1 MKILAIRGS
10 NLTSFAGD
18 FALELDRAPLDR
30 LGLFAISGA
39 TGAGKS
45 TLLDALCLALFD
57 RTPRLGGPSKVLVGR
72 ADEDEEARLSA
83 YDVRGMLRRGAGKGH
98 AEVDFLGKD
107 GRRYRARWNVWR
119 ARERAEGRFRPQEL
133 SLTDVASG
141 QVFGRTKGEVL
152 QAIQER
158 LGLSFDQ
165 FRRSALLA
173 QGEFAAFLR
182 ADANERAELLER
194 MTGTEVYSRLSIAAH
209 EKNAKEQEELKR
221 LSAGLAAIALMSDAD
236 REAARVQLGDE
247 EAARIREETRLRE
260 AEAARSWYAQ
270 LAEFV
275 AQEQQA
281 ASTVTR
287 AEAEREAAAPREAL
301 LESVR
306 AAEGFRAV
314 VSAVE
319 SAEQGCVR
327 AEAEQLE
334 RASQAEAA
342 LAAAAAQRQV
352 RLQAEAARA
361 AALDAEASVRPAL
374 EEAATLDTR
383 RAEAEREARE
393 AAELAKQAKAA
404 EDSARDALALVQAAE
419 VKAQAVVDAA
429 EAWRASHASWESL
442 ATEWPRWQRELERF
456 AGALKEEQAAGA
468 DADRLGKDADR
479 LGNEAQARREE
490 HQDAAESEAQ
500 AQALATHAEAA
511 LGEDGGAARR
521 ALREALLARQDA
533 LGALALAGEG
543 ARAEG
548 TAEGD
553 AAAEVKAHREASLRA
568 AEEAKD
574 AAARRATQEAMLH
587 EARRAQSRAEATQG
601 LASHRAALHDGEPCP
616 LCGALEHPYAREGS
630 ALEGLVAEAAAR
642 VLELESARDAV
653 AKQESAASVRQ
664 ATADTAATQ
673 AEGRRDTA
681 ARKRTAHR
689 ESWRAA
695 RERWARAALPGEDSA
710 SSSDARASRGTQQ
723 GALDAGADV
732 ANANAQRSSSSDARA
747 SRGTQ
752 QGALDAGA
760 DAANANAQRSSS
772 SDARASRGTQGALD
786 AGADASNAD
795 ALYSVSANASPPED
809 AEAPVAQGWIRA
821 AQEDVRVRLATLR
834 EEEASAEARA
844 SAAREARAL
853 LETRRTRREGAAEAL
868 RKAEDAQ
875 ARAAQSHRDALLR
888 RDTARDA
895 RQRAL
900 TEVSPPFASETAPWK
915 EKLAEDPVRFQGQ
928 CLARVTKWREKLAEL
943 EAARR
948 RLEEEQGRRAREEV
962 RLQSRH
968 EDAETAAHRASLK
981 DAAFQEASRAR
992 ARLLHGRST
1001 QEVRA
1006 EVQARLDAAQAA
1018 YERAREDSEALQQ
1031 AEKVATARAEDA
1043 VRLRTEAVRVLDS
1056 AQAVLAE
1063 RLAGHGTTLE
1073 ELKALLS
1080 RGAAWCDAE
1089 ARALN
1094 ALRESVAQARAILVE
1109 RRERRE
1115 RHESS
1120 GLPTLAEADVADL
1133 CERLRT
1139 DVEVRRRAEA
1149 LLRAKLDTDD
1159 AARARHGAEARAL
1172 ELRRADAEVWKTL
1185 GDLIGSHDG
1194 KKFKVFAQSLTLDAL
1209 LLHANAHLRELARR
1223 YRLERVP
1230 GHDLDLQVVDGD
1242 MGDEVRSVA
1251 SLSGGESFLVSLA
1264 LALGLAS
1271 LSSETTQVETLFI
1284 DEGFGTLDPETLEV
1298 ALATLD
1304 ALQATGRQVGIISH
1318 VSGLAERIGVQVR
1331 VVKQGGGRSRLVVE
1345 GDAGIV
1351 VPSDQQVA

>member
-1 MKILAIRGS
+1 
-10 NLTSFAGD
+10 
-18 FALELDRAPLDR
+18 
-30 LGLFAISGA
+30 
-39 TGAGKS
+39 
-45 TLLDALCLALFD
+45 
-57 RTPRLGGPSKVLVGR
+57 
-72 ADEDEEARLSA
+72 
-83 YDVRGMLRRGAGKGH
+83 
-98 AEVDFLGKD
+98 
-107 GRRYRARWNVWR
+107 
-119 ARERAEGRFRPQEL
+119 
-133 SLTDVASG
+133 
-141 QVFGRTKGEVL
+141 
-152 QAIQER
+152 
-158 LGLSFDQ
+158 
-165 FRRSALLA
+165 
-173 QGEFAAFLR
+173 
-182 ADANERAELLER
+182 
-194 MTGTEVYSRLSIAAH
+194 
-209 EKNAKEQEELKR
+209 
-221 LSAGLAAIALMSDAD
+221 
-236 REAARVQLGDE
+236 
-247 EAARIREETRLRE
+247 
-260 AEAARSWYAQ
+260 
-270 LAEFV
+270 
-275 AQEQQA
+275 
-281 ASTVTR
+281 
-287 AEAEREAAAPREAL
+287 
-301 LESVR
+301 
-306 AAEGFRAV
+306 
-314 VSAVE
+314 
-319 SAEQGCVR
+319 
-327 AEAEQLE
+327 
-334 RASQAEAA
+334 
-342 LAAAAAQRQV
+342 
-352 RLQAEAARA
+352 
-361 AALDAEASVRPAL
+361 
-374 EEAATLDTR
+374 
-383 RAEAEREARE
+383 
-393 AAELAKQAKAA
+393 
-404 EDSARDALALVQAAE
+404 
-419 VKAQAVVDAA
+419 
-429 EAWRASHASWESL
+429 
-442 ATEWPRWQRELERF
+442 
-456 AGALKEEQAAGA
+456 
-468 DADRLGKDADR
+468 
-479 LGNEAQARREE
+479 
-490 HQDAAESEAQ
+490 
-500 AQALATHAEAA
+500 
-511 LGEDGGAARR
+511 
-521 ALREALLARQDA
+521 
-533 LGALALAGEG
+533 
-543 ARAEG
+543 
-548 TAEGD
+548 
-553 AAAEVKAHREASLRA
+553 
-568 AEEAKD
+568 
-574 AAARRATQEAMLH
+574 MLH

-601 LASHRAALHDGEPCP
+601 LASHRAALHAGEPCP

-642 VLELESARDAV
+642 VLELESARDAA

-695 RERWARAALPGEDSA
+695 RERWSRAVLPGEDRANQAEAKA
-710 SSSDARASRGTQQ
+710 SSRGS
-723 GALDAGADV
+723 ALNAGANV
-732 ANANAQRSSSSDARA
+732 ANAEAHRSIS
-747 SRGTQ
+747 
-752 QGALDAGA
+752 A
-760 DAANANAQRSSS
+760 DAA
-772 SDARASRGTQGALD
+772 
-786 AGADASNAD
+786 
-795 ALYSVSANASPPED
+795 PPED
-809 AEAPVAQGWIRA
+809 AEAPAAQAWIRA
-821 AQEDVRVRLATLR
+821 AQEDVRARLATLR
-834 EEEASAEARA
+834 DEEASAELRA
-844 SAAREARAL
+844 SAARDARAQ
-853 LETRRTRREGAAEAL
+853 LETRRTRREGASEAL
-868 RKAEDAQ
+868 RKAEDAWS
-875 ARAAQSHRDALLR
+875 RASQSHRDALLR

-900 TEVSPPFASETAPWK
+900 TEVSPPFANEVAWE
-915 EKLAEDPVRFQGQ
+915 EKLAADPARFQSR
-928 CLARVTKWREKLAEL
+928 CLERVTKWREKLAEL
-943 EAARR
+943 EASRK

-981 DAAFQEASRAR
+981 DAAFQDAAKAR

-1001 QEVRA
+1001 HEVRA
-1006 EVQARLDAAQAA
+1006 ELQARLDAAQAT

-1043 VRLRTEAVRVLDS
+1043 VRLRTEAALALDS

-1094 ALRESVAQARAILVE
+1094 ALRESVAQARAVLVE
-1109 RRERRE
+1109 RRERRL
-1115 RHESS
+1115 RHEAS

-1172 ELRRADAEVWKTL
+1172 ELRRGEAEVWKTL

-1331 VVKQGGGRSRLVVE
+1331 VVKQGGGRSKLVVE
-1345 GDAGIV
+1345 GDAGIL

>member
-1 MKILAIRGS
+1 MAIRGS

-133 SLTDVASG
+133 SLTDVVSG
-141 QVFGRTKGEVL
+141 QLFGRTKGEVL
-152 QAIQER
+152 HAIQER

-194 MTGTEVYSRLSIAAH
+194 MTGTEVYSRVSIAAH

-221 LSAGLAAIALMSDAD
+221 LSLGLAAIALMSDAD
-236 REAARVQLGDE
+236 RESVHVQLGEE
-247 EAARIREETRLRE
+247 EAARVREETRSRE

-270 LAEFV
+270 RAEFV
-275 AQEQQA
+275 GQEQQA
-281 ASTVTR
+281 ESAVAR
-287 AEAEREAAAPREAL
+287 AESEREAAAPREAL

-319 SAEQGCVR
+319 AAEQGCVR

-352 RLQAEAARA
+352 RMQAEAARA

-393 AAELAKQAKAA
+393 AAELAKQAKTA
-404 EDSARDALALVQAAE
+404 EASARDALGLVQTAE
-419 VKAQAVVDAA
+419 AKAQVLVDAA
-429 EAWRASHASWESL
+429 EAWRVSHASWESL

-456 AGALKEEQAAGA
+456 AGALKDEQSAGS

-490 HQDAAESEAQ
+490 HQGAVESEAQ

-521 ALREALLARQDA
+521 ALRDALLARQDV
-533 LGALALAGEG
+533 LGALTLAGEG
-543 ARAEG
+543 ARAES

-553 AAAEVKAHREASLRA
+553 AAAEVKAHREVSQRA

-574 AAARRATQEAMLH
+574 AAARRATQDAMLH

-601 LASHRAALHDGEPCP
+601 LASHRAALHEGEPCP
-616 LCGALEHPYAREGS
+616 LCGALEHPYAREAS

-642 VLELESARDAV
+642 VLELETARDAA

-673 AEGRRDTA
+673 AESRRDTA

-689 ESWRAA
+689 EAWRAA
-695 RERWARAALPGEDSA
+695 RERWTRAVHAE
-710 SSSDARASRGTQQ
+710 Q
-723 GALDAGADV
+723 
-732 ANANAQRSSSSDARA
+732 
-747 SRGTQ
+747 
-752 QGALDAGA
+752 
-760 DAANANAQRSSS
+760 
-772 SDARASRGTQGALD
+772 
-786 AGADASNAD
+786 DASA
-795 ALYSVSANASPPED
+795 AASPPDD
-809 AEAPVAQGWIRA
+809 AEATTTQSWIRA
-821 AQEDVRVRLATLR
+821 AQEDVRSRLATLR
-834 EEEASAEARA
+834 DEEASAEARA

-853 LETRRTRREGAAEAL
+853 LETRRTRREGAADAL
-868 RKAEDAQ
+868 RKAEDSWS
-875 ARAAQSHRDALLR
+875 RASQSHRDALLR

-895 RQRAL
+895 RERAL
-900 TEVSPPFASETAPWK
+900 TEVSPPFASEAAPWK
-915 EKLAEDPVRFQGQ
+915 DKLAEDPARFQGQ

-943 EAARR
+943 EASRK
-948 RLEEEQGRRAREEV
+948 RLEEQQGLRAREEV

-981 DAAFQEASRAR
+981 DAAFQDASRAR
-992 ARLLHGRST
+992 ARLLQGRPT

-1006 EVQARLDAAQAA
+1006 EVQARIDAAQAT

-1043 VRLRTEAVRVLDS
+1043 VRLRTEAARTLDS

-1063 RLAGHGTTLE
+1063 RLAGHGSTLE
-1073 ELKALLS
+1073 QLKALLS
-1080 RGAAWCDAE
+1080 RGAAWCDSE

-1094 ALRESVAQARAILVE
+1094 ALRESVAQARAVLLE
-1109 RRERRE
+1109 RRERRV
-1115 RHESS
+1115 RHEAS
-1120 GLPTLAEADVADL
+1120 GLPSLAEADVAEL

-1139 DVEVRRRAEA
+1139 DVEVRHRAVA
-1149 LLRAKLDTDD
+1149 LLRAKLDHDD
-1159 AARARHGAEARAL
+1159 ASRARHGAEARAL

-1331 VVKQGGGRSRLVVE
+1331 VVKQGGGRSKLVVE
-1345 GDAGIV
+1345 GDAGMV
-1351 VPSDQQVA
+1351 APSDQQVA

>member
-141 QVFGRTKGEVL
+141 QLFGRTKGEVL

-194 MTGTEVYSRLSIAAH
+194 MTGTEVYSRVSIAAH

-221 LSAGLAAIALMSDAD
+221 LSQGLAAIMLMSDAD
-236 REAARVQLGDE
+236 REVARVQLGEE
-247 EAARIREETRLRE
+247 EAARVREETRLRE
-260 AEAARSWYAQ
+260 SEAARSWYAQ
-270 LAEFV
+270 RAEFV
-275 AQEQQA
+275 GQEQQSEGA
-281 ASTVTR
+281 VTR
-287 AEAEREAAAPREAL
+287 AEADREAAAPREAL

-314 VSAVE
+314 VSAVDA
-319 SAEQGCVR
+319 AEQGCVR

-352 RLQAEAARA
+352 RMQAEAARA

-393 AAELAKQAKAA
+393 AAELAKQAKGA
-404 EDSARDALALVQAAE
+404 EGSARDALALVQAAE
-419 VKAQAVVDAA
+419 VKAQALVDAA
-429 EAWRASHASWESL
+429 EAWRVSHASWESL

-468 DADRLGKDADR
+468 DADRLEKDADR
-479 LGNEAQARREE
+479 SGNEAQARREE
-490 HQDAAESEAQ
+490 HQGAVESEAQ

-521 ALREALLARQDA
+521 ALRDALLSRQDA

-553 AAAEVKAHREASLRA
+553 AAAEVKTHREASLRA

-574 AAARRATQEAMLH
+574 AAARRVTQEAMLH

-601 LASHRAALHDGEPCP
+601 LASHRAALHAGEPCP

-642 VLELESARDAV
+642 VLELESARDAA

-695 RERWARAALPGEDSA
+695 RERWSRAVLPGEDRANQAEAKA
-710 SSSDARASRGTQQ
+710 SSRGS
-723 GALDAGADV
+723 ALNAGANV
-732 ANANAQRSSSSDARA
+732 ANAEAHRSIS
-747 SRGTQ
+747 
-752 QGALDAGA
+752 A
-760 DAANANAQRSSS
+760 DAA
-772 SDARASRGTQGALD
+772 
-786 AGADASNAD
+786 
-795 ALYSVSANASPPED
+795 PPED
-809 AEAPVAQGWIRA
+809 AEAPAAQAWIRA
-821 AQEDVRVRLATLR
+821 AQEDVRARLATLR
-834 EEEASAEARA
+834 DEEASAELRA
-844 SAAREARAL
+844 SAARDARAQ
-853 LETRRTRREGAAEAL
+853 LETRRTRREGASEAL
-868 RKAEDAQ
+868 RKAEDAWS
-875 ARAAQSHRDALLR
+875 RASQSHRDALLR

-900 TEVSPPFASETAPWK
+900 TEVSPPFANEVAWE
-915 EKLAEDPVRFQGQ
+915 EKLAADPARFQSR
-928 CLARVTKWREKLAEL
+928 CLERVTKWREKLAEL
-943 EAARR
+943 EASRK

-981 DAAFQEASRAR
+981 DAAFQDAAKAR

-1001 QEVRA
+1001 HEVRA
-1006 EVQARLDAAQAA
+1006 ELQARLDAAQAT

-1043 VRLRTEAVRVLDS
+1043 VRLRTEAALALDS

-1094 ALRESVAQARAILVE
+1094 ALRESVAQARAVLVE
-1109 RRERRE
+1109 RRERRL
-1115 RHESS
+1115 RHEAS

-1172 ELRRADAEVWKTL
+1172 ELRRGEAEVWKTL

-1331 VVKQGGGRSRLVVE
+1331 VVKQGGGRSKLVVE
-1345 GDAGIV
+1345 GDAGIL

>member
-133 SLTDVASG
+133 SLTDVVSG
-141 QVFGRTKGEVL
+141 QLFGRTKGEVL
-152 QAIQER
+152 HAIQER

-194 MTGTEVYSRLSIAAH
+194 MTGTEVYSRVSIAAH

-221 LSAGLAAIALMSDAD
+221 LSLGLAAIALMSDAD
-236 REAARVQLGDE
+236 RESVHVQLGEE
-247 EAARIREETRLRE
+247 EAARVREETRSRE

-270 LAEFV
+270 RAEFV
-275 AQEQQA
+275 GQEQQSESA
-281 ASTVTR
+281 VAR
-287 AEAEREAAAPREAL
+287 ADSEREAAAPREAL

-319 SAEQGCVR
+319 AAEQGCLR

-352 RLQAEAARA
+352 RMQAEAARA

-393 AAELAKQAKAA
+393 AAELAKQAKTA
-404 EDSARDALALVQAAE
+404 EASARDALGLVQTAE
-419 VKAQAVVDAA
+419 AKAQVLVDAA
-429 EAWRASHASWESL
+429 EAWRVSHASWESL

-456 AGALKEEQAAGA
+456 AGALKDEQSAGA

-490 HQDAAESEAQ
+490 HQGAVESEAQ

-511 LGEDGGAARR
+511 LGEDGGSARR
-521 ALREALLARQDA
+521 ALRDGLLARQDV
-533 LGALALAGEG
+533 LGALTLAGEG

-553 AAAEVKAHREASLRA
+553 AAAEVKAHREVSQRA

-574 AAARRATQEAMLH
+574 AAARRATQDAMLH

-601 LASHRAALHDGEPCP
+601 LASHRAALHEGEPCP
-616 LCGALEHPYAREGS
+616 LCGALEHPYAREAS

-642 VLELESARDAV
+642 VLELETARDAA

-673 AEGRRDTA
+673 AESRRDTA

-689 ESWRAA
+689 EAWRAA
-695 RERWARAALPGEDSA
+695 RERWTRAVHAE
-710 SSSDARASRGTQQ
+710 Q
-723 GALDAGADV
+723 
-732 ANANAQRSSSSDARA
+732 
-747 SRGTQ
+747 
-752 QGALDAGA
+752 
-760 DAANANAQRSSS
+760 
-772 SDARASRGTQGALD
+772 
-786 AGADASNAD
+786 DASA
-795 ALYSVSANASPPED
+795 AASPPDD
-809 AEAPVAQGWIRA
+809 AEATIAQAWIRA
-821 AQEDVRVRLATLR
+821 AQDDVRARLATLR
-834 EEEASAEARA
+834 DEEASAEARA

-853 LETRRTRREGAAEAL
+853 LETRRTRREGAADAL
-868 RKAEDAQ
+868 RKAEDSWS
-875 ARAAQSHRDALLR
+875 RASQSHRDALLR

-895 RQRAL
+895 RERAL
-900 TEVSPPFASETAPWK
+900 SEVSPPFASETAPWK
-915 EKLAEDPVRFQGQ
+915 DKLAEDPARFQTQ

-943 EAARR
+943 EASRK
-948 RLEEEQGRRAREEV
+948 RLEEQQGLRAREEV

-981 DAAFQEASRAR
+981 DAAFQDASRAR
-992 ARLLHGRST
+992 ARLLQGRPT

-1006 EVQARLDAAQAA
+1006 EVQARIDAAQAT
-1018 YERAREDSEALQQ
+1018 YERAREDSETLQQ

-1043 VRLRTEAVRVLDS
+1043 VRLRTEAARTLDS

-1063 RLAGHGTTLE
+1063 RLAGHGSTLE
-1073 ELKALLS
+1073 QLKALLS
-1080 RGAAWCDAE
+1080 RGAAWCDSE

-1094 ALRESVAQARAILVE
+1094 ALRESVAQARAVLLE
-1109 RRERRE
+1109 RRERRV
-1115 RHESS
+1115 RHEAS
-1120 GLPTLAEADVADL
+1120 GLPSLAEADVAEL

-1139 DVEVRRRAEA
+1139 DVEVRHRAVA
-1149 LLRAKLDTDD
+1149 LLRAKLDHDD
-1159 AARARHGAEARAL
+1159 ASRARHGSEARAL

-1331 VVKQGGGRSRLVVE
+1331 VVKQGGGRSKLVVE
-1345 GDAGIV
+1345 GDAGMV
-1351 VPSDQQVA
+1351 APSDQQVA

>member
-141 QVFGRTKGEVL
+141 QLFGRTKGEVL
-152 QAIQER
+152 HAIQER

-221 LSAGLAAIALMSDAD
+221 LSLGLAAIALMSDAD
-236 REAARVQLGDE
+236 RESVRVQLGEE
-247 EAARIREETRLRE
+247 EAARIREETRSRE

-270 LAEFV
+270 RAEFV
-275 AQEQQA
+275 GQEQQA
-281 ASTVTR
+281 ESAVAR
-287 AEAEREAAAPREAL
+287 AESEREAAAPREAL

-319 SAEQGCVR
+319 AAEQGCVR

-352 RLQAEAARA
+352 RMQAEAARA
-361 AALDAEASVRPAL
+361 AALEAEASVRPAL

-404 EDSARDALALVQAAE
+404 EASARDALGLVQAAE
-419 VKAQAVVDAA
+419 AKAQVLVDAA
-429 EAWRASHASWESL
+429 EAWRTSHASWESL

-468 DADRLGKDADR
+468 DADRLGTDADR

-490 HQDAAESEAQ
+490 HQGAVESEAQ

-521 ALREALLARQDA
+521 ALREALLARQEV
-533 LGALALAGEG
+533 LGALTLAGEG

-548 TAEGD
+548 AAEGD
-553 AAAEVKAHREASLRA
+553 AAAEVKTHREVSLRA

-574 AAARRATQEAMLH
+574 AAAARATQEAMLH

-601 LASHRAALHDGEPCP
+601 LASHRAALHEGEPCP
-616 LCGALEHPYAREGS
+616 LCGALEHPYAREAS

-642 VLELESARDAV
+642 VLELESARDAA

-673 AEGRRDTA
+673 AEARRDTA
-681 ARKRTAHR
+681 ARKRTVHR
-689 ESWRAA
+689 DAWRAA
-695 RERWARAALPGEDSA
+695 RERWTRAVLPGEDAAVPADAKA
-710 SSSDARASRGTQQ
+710 SSLGSKEHAAQ
-723 GALDAGADV
+723 DAGA
-732 ANANAQRSSSSDARA
+732 A
-747 SRGTQ
+747 
-752 QGALDAGA
+752 
-760 DAANANAQRSSS
+760 
-772 SDARASRGTQGALD
+772 
-786 AGADASNAD
+786 
-795 ALYSVSANASPPED
+795 ASPPED
-809 AEAPVAQGWIRA
+809 AEATTAQAWIGA
-821 AQEDVRVRLATLR
+821 AQEDVRSRLATLR
-834 EEEASAEARA
+834 DEEASAEARA

-853 LETRRTRREGAAEAL
+853 LETRRTRREGAADAL
-868 RKAEDAQ
+868 RKAEDAG

-895 RQRAL
+895 RERAL
-900 TEVSPPFASETAPWK
+900 AEVSPPFASEEVTWK
-915 EKLAEDPVRFQGQ
+915 DKLAADPARFQGQ

-943 EAARR
+943 EASRK
-948 RLEEEQGRRAREEV
+948 RLEEQQGLRAREEV
-962 RLQSRH
+962 RLQSRL
-968 EDAETAAHRASLK
+968 EDAQTAAHRASLK
-981 DAAFQEASRAR
+981 DAAFQDASRAR
-992 ARLLHGRST
+992 ARLLQGRPT

-1006 EVQARLDAAQAA
+1006 EVQARVDAAQST

-1043 VRLRTEAVRVLDS
+1043 VRLRTEAALALDR

-1063 RLAGHGTTLE
+1063 RLAGHGSTLE
-1073 ELKALLS
+1073 QLKALLS
-1080 RGAAWCDAE
+1080 RGAAWCDSE

-1094 ALRESVAQARAILVE
+1094 TLRESVAQARAVLGE
-1109 RRERRE
+1109 RRERRV
-1115 RHESS
+1115 RHEAS
-1120 GLPTLAEADVADL
+1120 GLPSLAEGDVAEL

-1139 DVEVRRRAEA
+1139 DVEVRGRAEA
-1149 LLRAKLDTDD
+1149 LLRAKLEADDT
-1159 AARARHGAEARAL
+1159 ARARHGAEARAL
-1172 ELRRADAEVWKTL
+1172 EQRRADAEVWKTL

-1331 VVKQGGGRSRLVVE
+1331 VVKQGGGRSKLVVE
-1345 GDAGIV
+1345 GDAGMV
-1351 VPSDQQVA
+1351 APSDQQVA

>member
-1 MKILAIRGS
+1 MAIRGS

-141 QVFGRTKGEVL
+141 QLFGRTKGEVL
-152 QAIQER
+152 HAIQER

-194 MTGTEVYSRLSIAAH
+194 MTGTEVYSRVSIAAH

-221 LSAGLAAIALMSDAD
+221 LSLGLAAIALMSDAD
-236 REAARVQLGDE
+236 REGVRVQLGEE
-247 EAARIREETRLRE
+247 EAARVREETRSRE

-270 LAEFV
+270 RAEFV
-275 AQEQQA
+275 GQEQQA
-281 ASTVTR
+281 ESAVAR
-287 AEAEREAAAPREAL
+287 AESEREAAAPREAL

-319 SAEQGCVR
+319 AAEQGCVR

-352 RLQAEAARA
+352 RMQAEAARA

-393 AAELAKQAKAA
+393 AAELAKQAKTA
-404 EDSARDALALVQAAE
+404 EASARDALALVQTAE
-419 VKAQAVVDAA
+419 AKAQVLVDAA
-429 EAWRASHASWESL
+429 EAWRVSHASWESL

-456 AGALKEEQAAGA
+456 AGALKDEQSAGA

-490 HQDAAESEAQ
+490 HQGAVESEAQ
-500 AQALATHAEAA
+500 AQSLATHAEAA
-511 LGEDGGAARR
+511 LGEDGGSARR
-521 ALREALLARQDA
+521 ALRDALLARQDV
-533 LGALALAGEG
+533 LGALTLAGEG

-553 AAAEVKAHREASLRA
+553 AAAEVKAHREVSLRA
-568 AEEAKD
+568 AEEAKG
-574 AAARRATQEAMLH
+574 AAARRATQDAMLH

-601 LASHRAALHDGEPCP
+601 LASHRAALHEGEPCP
-616 LCGALEHPYAREGS
+616 LCGALEHPYAREAS

-642 VLELESARDAV
+642 VLELETARDAA

-673 AEGRRDTA
+673 AEARRDTA

-689 ESWRAA
+689 EAWRAA
-695 RERWARAALPGEDSA
+695 REQWTRAVLPGEDAAKPADAKA
-710 SSSDARASRGTQQ
+710 SSRGSQDHAAQDARA
-723 GALDAGADV
+723 A
-732 ANANAQRSSSSDARA
+732 
-747 SRGTQ
+747 
-752 QGALDAGA
+752 
-760 DAANANAQRSSS
+760 
-772 SDARASRGTQGALD
+772 
-786 AGADASNAD
+786 
-795 ALYSVSANASPPED
+795 ASPPED
-809 AEAPVAQGWIRA
+809 AEATTAQAWIRA
-821 AQEDVRVRLATLR
+821 AQEDVRARLATLR
-834 EEEASAEARA
+834 DEEASAEARA
-844 SAAREARAL
+844 SAAREARAQ
-853 LETRRTRREGAAEAL
+853 LETRRTRREGAADAL
-868 RKAEDAQ
+868 RKAEDAWS
-875 ARAAQSHRDALLR
+875 RASQSHRDALLR

-895 RQRAL
+895 RERAL
-900 TEVSPPFASETAPWK
+900 TEVSPPFASEAAPWK
-915 EKLAEDPVRFQGQ
+915 DKLAEDPVRFQGQ

-943 EAARR
+943 EASRK
-948 RLEEEQGRRAREEV
+948 RLEEQQGLRAREEV

-981 DAAFQEASRAR
+981 DAAFQDASRAR
-992 ARLLHGRST
+992 ARLLQGRPT

-1006 EVQARLDAAQAA
+1006 EVQARIDAAQST

-1043 VRLRTEAVRVLDS
+1043 VRLRTEAARTLDS

-1063 RLAGHGTTLE
+1063 RLAGHGSTLE
-1073 ELKALLS
+1073 QLKALLS
-1080 RGAAWCDAE
+1080 RGAAWCDSE

-1094 ALRESVAQARAILVE
+1094 ALRESVAQARAVLLE
-1109 RRERRE
+1109 RRERRV
-1115 RHESS
+1115 RHEAS
-1120 GLPTLAEADVADL
+1120 GLPSLAEADVAEL

-1139 DVEVRRRAEA
+1139 DVEVRHRAVA
-1149 LLRAKLDTDD
+1149 LLRAKLDHDD
-1159 AARARHGAEARAL
+1159 ASRARHGSEARAL

-1331 VVKQGGGRSRLVVE
+1331 VVKQGGGRSKLVVE
-1345 GDAGIV
+1345 GDAGIIA
-1351 VPSDQQVA
+1351 PSDQQVA

>member
-141 QVFGRTKGEVL
+141 QLFGRTKGEVL
-152 QAIQER
+152 HAIQER

-221 LSAGLAAIALMSDAD
+221 LSLGLAAIALMSDAD
-236 REAARVQLGDE
+236 RESVRVQLGEE
-247 EAARIREETRLRE
+247 EAARVREETRSRE

-270 LAEFV
+270 RAEFV
-275 AQEQQA
+275 GQEQQA
-281 ASTVTR
+281 ESAVAR
-287 AEAEREAAAPREAL
+287 AESEREAAAPREAL

-319 SAEQGCVR
+319 AAEQGCVR

-352 RLQAEAARA
+352 RMQAEAARA
-361 AALDAEASVRPAL
+361 AALEAEASVRPAL

-393 AAELAKQAKAA
+393 AAELAKQARAA
-404 EDSARDALALVQAAE
+404 EASARDALGLVQAAE
-419 VKAQAVVDAA
+419 AKAQVLVDAA
-429 EAWRASHASWESL
+429 EAWRTSHASWESL

-468 DADRLGKDADR
+468 DVDRLGTDADR

-490 HQDAAESEAQ
+490 HQGAVESEAQ

-521 ALREALLARQDA
+521 ALREALLARQEV
-533 LGALALAGEG
+533 LGALTLAGEG

-548 TAEGD
+548 SAEGD
-553 AAAEVKAHREASLRA
+553 AAAEVKTHREVSQRA
-568 AEEAKD
+568 AAEAKD
-574 AAARRATQEAMLH
+574 AAAARATQEAMLH

-601 LASHRAALHDGEPCP
+601 LASHRAALHEGEPCP
-616 LCGALEHPYAREGS
+616 LCGALEHPYAREAS

-642 VLELESARDAV
+642 VLELESARDAA

-673 AEGRRDTA
+673 AEARRDTA

-689 ESWRAA
+689 DAWRAA
-695 RERWARAALPGEDSA
+695 RERWTRAVLPGEDTA
-710 SSSDARASRGTQQ
+710 TLAAARGQMEHA
-723 GALDAGADV
+723 
-732 ANANAQRSSSSDARA
+732 AQ
-747 SRGTQ
+747 
-752 QGALDAGA
+752 
-760 DAANANAQRSSS
+760 
-772 SDARASRGTQGALD
+772 
-786 AGADASNAD
+786 DASA
-795 ALYSVSANASPPED
+795 AASPPED
-809 AEAPVAQGWIRA
+809 AEATTAQAWIRA
-821 AQEDVRVRLATLR
+821 AQEDVRSRLATLR
-834 EEEASAEARA
+834 DEEASAEARA

-868 RKAEDAQ
+868 RKAEDAWS
-875 ARAAQSHRDALLR
+875 RASQSHRDALLR

-895 RQRAL
+895 RERAL
-900 TEVSPPFASETAPWK
+900 TEVSPPFASEEATWK
-915 EKLAEDPVRFQGQ
+915 DKLAADPARFQSR
-928 CLARVTKWREKLAEL
+928 CLERVAKWREKLAEL
-943 EAARR
+943 ETSRK
-948 RLEEEQGRRAREEV
+948 RLEEQQGLRAREEV

-981 DAAFQEASRAR
+981 DAAFQDASRAR
-992 ARLLHGRST
+992 ARLLQGRPT

-1006 EVQARLDAAQAA
+1006 EIQARIDAAQVT

-1043 VRLRTEAVRVLDS
+1043 VRLRTDAALALDR
-1056 AQAVLAE
+1056 AQAVLSE
-1063 RLAGHGTTLE
+1063 RLAGHGSTLE
-1073 ELKALLS
+1073 QLKALLS

-1094 ALRESVAQARAILVE
+1094 ALRESVAQARAVLVE
-1109 RRERRE
+1109 RRERRV
-1115 RHESS
+1115 RHEAS
-1120 GLPTLAEADVADL
+1120 GLPSLAEGDVAEL

-1172 ELRRADAEVWKTL
+1172 EQRRADAEVWKTL

>member
-98 AEVDFLGKD
+98 AEVDFLGRD

-133 SLTDVASG
+133 TLTDVVSG

-194 MTGTEVYSRLSIAAH
+194 MTGTEVYSRVSIAAH

-221 LSAGLAAIALMSDAD
+221 LSQGLAAIALMSDGD
-236 REAARVQLGDE
+236 REGVRVQLGEEEAARV
-247 EAARIREETRLRE
+247 REETRLRE

-270 LAEFV
+270 RSEFV
-275 AQEQQA
+275 GQEQQA
-281 ASTVTR
+281 ERAVAR

-319 SAEQGCVR
+319 AAEQGCAR
-327 AEAEQLE
+327 AEADQLE

-361 AALDAEASVRPAL
+361 AALEAEASVRPAL

-383 RAEAEREARE
+383 RAEAERESRE
-393 AAELAKQAKAA
+393 AAELAKQAQAA
-404 EDSARDALALVQAAE
+404 EASARDALTQVQAAE
-419 VKAQAVVDAA
+419 AKAQALVDAA
-429 EAWRASHASWESL
+429 EAWRTSHAGWESL

-456 AGALKEEQAAGA
+456 AVALKEEQGAGA
-468 DADRLGKDADR
+468 DAERLGRDADRLGT
-479 LGNEAQARREE
+479 EVQARREE
-490 HQDAAESEAQ
+490 HQDAVESEAQ

-548 TAEGD
+548 AAEAD
-553 AAAEVKAHREASLRA
+553 AAAEVKAHREASSRA
-568 AEEAKD
+568 AQEAKD

-616 LCGALEHPYAREGS
+616 LCGALEHPYAREAS

-642 VLELESARDAV
+642 VLELESARDAA

-673 AEGRRDTA
+673 AEGRRDAA
-681 ARKRTAHR
+681 ARKRTGHR
-689 ESWRAA
+689 DSWRAA
-695 RERWARAALPGEDSA
+695 RERWTRAVLPAE
-710 SSSDARASRGTQQ
+710 ARASQATP
-723 GALDAGADV
+723 LD
-732 ANANAQRSSSSDARA
+732 S
-747 SRGTQ
+747 
-752 QGALDAGA
+752 
-760 DAANANAQRSSS
+760 
-772 SDARASRGTQGALD
+772 
-786 AGADASNAD
+786 SNA
-795 ALYSVSANASPPED
+795 APPED
-809 AEAPVAQGWIRA
+809 AEDSA
-821 AQEDVRVRLATLR
+821 AQAWLLAAKEDVRTRLATLR
-834 EEEASAEARA
+834 EEEASAELRA

-853 LETRRTRREGAAEAL
+853 LETRRVRREGAAEAL
-868 RKAEDAQ
+868 RKAEDAGS
-875 ARAAQSHRDALLR
+875 RAAQAHRDALLR

-895 RQRAL
+895 RERAL
-900 TEVSPPFASETAPWK
+900 AEVSPPFASEEATWK
-915 EKLAEDPVRFQGQ
+915 DKLAADPARFQSR
-928 CLARVTKWREKLAEL
+928 CLERVTKWREKLAEL
-943 EAARR
+943 EASRK

-962 RLQSRH
+962 RLQSRL
-968 EDAETAAHRASLK
+968 EDAQTAAHRASLK
-981 DAAFQEASRAR
+981 DAAFQDASRAR
-992 ARLLHGRST
+992 ARLLQGRPT

-1006 EVQARLDAAQAA
+1006 EIQARVDAAQAT

-1043 VRLRTEAVRVLDS
+1043 VRLRAEASRVLDN

-1063 RLAGHGTTLE
+1063 RLAGHGTTLV
-1073 ELKALLS
+1073 ELKSLLS

-1094 ALRESVAQARAILVE
+1094 ALRESVAQARAILLE
-1109 RRERRE
+1109 RRERRV
-1115 RHESS
+1115 RHEASE
-1120 GLPTLAEADVADL
+1120 LPSLVEGDVAQL

-1139 DVEVRRRAEA
+1139 GVEVRRRAEA
-1149 LLRAKLDTDD
+1149 LLRAKLDSDD

-1172 ELRRADAEVWKTL
+1172 EQRRADAEVWKTL

-1331 VVKQGGGRSRLVVE
+1331 VVKQGGGRSKLVVE
-1345 GDAGIV
+1345 GDAGLV
-1351 VPSDQQVA
+1351 VPAEQQEVA

>member
-221 LSAGLAAIALMSDAD
+221 LSQGLAAIALMSDAD

-260 AEAARSWYAQ
+260 AEAARSWFAR

-281 ASTVTR
+281 TSAVTR
-287 AEAEREAAAPREAL
+287 AEAEREEAAPREAL

-319 SAEQGCVR
+319 TAEQGCVR

-334 RASQAEAA
+334 RASQAEGA

-393 AAELAKQAKAA
+393 AAELAKQAKAQ

-419 VKAQAVVDAA
+419 GKAQAVVDAA
-429 EAWRASHASWESL
+429 EAWRGSHASWESL

-521 ALREALLARQDA
+521 ALREALLARQEA

-642 VLELESARDAV
+642 VLELESARDAA

-681 ARKRTAHR
+681 ARKRTGHR

-695 RERWARAALPGEDSA
+695 RERWTRAVLPSND
-710 SSSDARASRGTQQ
+710 
-723 GALDAGADV
+723 DV
-732 ANANAQRSSSSDARA
+732 A
-747 SRGTQ
+747 
-752 QGALDAGA
+752 LE
-760 DAANANAQRSSS
+760 
-772 SDARASRGTQGALD
+772 
-786 AGADASNAD
+786 
-795 ALYSVSANASPPED
+795 PPED
-809 AEAPVAQGWIRA
+809 AEAPTAQAWIRA

-868 RKAEDAQ
+868 RKAEDALS
-875 ARAAQSHRDALLR
+875 RAAQSHRDALLR

-900 TEVSPPFASETAPWK
+900 TEVSPPFASEEVTWK
-915 EKLAEDPVRFQGQ
+915 DKLAADPVRFQGQ

-943 EAARR
+943 EAARK

-968 EDAETAAHRASLK
+968 EDAETATHRASLK
-981 DAAFQEASRAR
+981 DAAFQDASRAR
-992 ARLLHGRST
+992 ARLLQGRST

-1018 YERAREDSEALQQ
+1018 YERAREESEALQQ

-1043 VRLRTEAVRVLDS
+1043 VRLRTEAARVLDS

-1063 RLAGHGTTLE
+1063 RLAGHGTTLD

-1109 RRERRE
+1109 RRERRV

-1345 GDAGIV
+1345 GDAGLV

>member
-141 QVFGRTKGEVL
+141 QLFGRTKGEVL

-194 MTGTEVYSRLSIAAH
+194 MTGTEVYSRVSIAAH

-221 LSAGLAAIALMSDAD
+221 LSQGLAAIMLMSDAD
-236 REAARVQLGDE
+236 REVARVQLGEE
-247 EAARIREETRLRE
+247 EAARVREETRLRE
-260 AEAARSWYAQ
+260 SEAARSWYAQ
-270 LAEFV
+270 RAEFV
-275 AQEQQA
+275 GQEQQSEGA
-281 ASTVTR
+281 VTR
-287 AEAEREAAAPREAL
+287 AEADREAAAPREAL

-352 RLQAEAARA
+352 RMQAEAARA

-393 AAELAKQAKAA
+393 AAELAKQAKGA
-404 EDSARDALALVQAAE
+404 EGSARDALALVQAAE
-419 VKAQAVVDAA
+419 VKAQALVDAA
-429 EAWRASHASWESL
+429 EAWRVSHASWESL

-468 DADRLGKDADR
+468 DADRLEKDADR
-479 LGNEAQARREE
+479 SGNEAQARREE
-490 HQDAAESEAQ
+490 HQGAVESEAQ

-521 ALREALLARQDA
+521 ALRDALLSRQDA

-553 AAAEVKAHREASLRA
+553 AAAEVKTHREASLRA

-574 AAARRATQEAMLH
+574 AAARRVTQEAMLH

-601 LASHRAALHDGEPCP
+601 LASHRAALHAGEPCP

-642 VLELESARDAV
+642 VLELESARDAA

-695 RERWARAALPGEDSA
+695 RERWSRAVLPGEDRANQAEAKA
-710 SSSDARASRGTQQ
+710 SSRGS
-723 GALDAGADV
+723 ALNAGANV
-732 ANANAQRSSSSDARA
+732 ANAEAHRSIS
-747 SRGTQ
+747 
-752 QGALDAGA
+752 A
-760 DAANANAQRSSS
+760 DAA
-772 SDARASRGTQGALD
+772 
-786 AGADASNAD
+786 
-795 ALYSVSANASPPED
+795 PPED
-809 AEAPVAQGWIRA
+809 AEAPAAQAWIRA
-821 AQEDVRVRLATLR
+821 AQEDVRARLAALR
-834 EEEASAEARA
+834 DEEASAELRA
-844 SAAREARAL
+844 SAARDARAQ
-853 LETRRTRREGAAEAL
+853 LETRRTRREGASEAL
-868 RKAEDAQ
+868 RKAEDAWS
-875 ARAAQSHRDALLR
+875 RASQSHRDALLR

-900 TEVSPPFASETAPWK
+900 TEVSPPFANEVAWE
-915 EKLAEDPVRFQGQ
+915 EKLAADPARFQSR
-928 CLARVTKWREKLAEL
+928 CLERVTKWREKLAEL
-943 EAARR
+943 EASRK

-981 DAAFQEASRAR
+981 DAAFQDAAKAR

-1001 QEVRA
+1001 HEVRA
-1006 EVQARLDAAQAA
+1006 ELQARLDAAQAT

-1043 VRLRTEAVRVLDS
+1043 VRLRTEAALALDS

-1094 ALRESVAQARAILVE
+1094 ALRESVAQARAVLVE
-1109 RRERRE
+1109 RRERRV
-1115 RHESS
+1115 RHEAS

-1172 ELRRADAEVWKTL
+1172 ELRRGEAEVWKTL

-1331 VVKQGGGRSRLVVE
+1331 VVKQGGGRSKLVVE
-1345 GDAGIV
+1345 GDAGIL